1 MSKVVVLGGGKGQSS
16 LLRAIKRYDELE
28 LSAIVTVADDGGST
42 GRLREEFNIPA
53 MGDIRNV
60 MLSLADSE
68 SLLGDIMNYRFKSDL
83 RSTLAGHNLGN
94 LILTALTDTTGNFM
108 DAIQSVSKVLSVKG
122 DIIPSSEDL
131 IVLCARMSDGTIV
144 RGESNI
150 PMYEN
155 HIQEVFYDVDVKA
168 TEKAISAIM
177 NADVIIFGVGS
188 LYTSILP
195 NVIVPEIKKALQECR
210 AKKVYYVNAMSQVGE
225 TQGYSAEDHVQALI
239 QHGEFKLDLVVGSKD
254 EIPQEVLDAYAQD
267 DLKQVLF
274 EDCEHDYPIIHQSLL
289 SYKNNVAWHDVDKIY
304 SGFIEVMEAIG
315 CPLVLK

>member
-1 MSKVVVLGGGKGQSS
+1 MTKVVVLGGGKGQSS
-16 LLRAIKRYDELE
+16 LLRALKRFDDLE

-42 GRLREEFNIPA
+42 GRLREEFNMPA

-68 SLLGDIMNYRFKSDL
+68 SLLGDIMNYRFKSDS

-108 DAIQSVSKVLSVKG
+108 EAIQSVSKVLSVKG
-122 DIIPSSEDL
+122 DIIPSSEDI

-150 PMYEN
+150 PMYQN
-155 HIQEVFYDVDVKA
+155 HIQEVFYDVNVKA
-168 TEKAISAIM
+168 THKAISAIED
-177 NADVIIFGVGS
+177 ADVIIFGVGS

-195 NVIVPEIKKALQECR
+195 NVIVPEIKKALQTCK

-225 TQGYSAEDHVQALI
+225 TQGYSAEDHVNALV
-239 QHGEFKLDLVVGSKD
+239 QHGDFQLDLVVGSND
-254 EIPQEVLDAYAQD
+254 EIPPRVLDTYKED
-267 DLKQVLF
+267 DLDRVAFETETQDYPVLF
-274 EDCEHDYPIIHQSLL
+274 QSLL
-289 SYKNNVAWHDVDKIY
+289 SYHNNIAWHDVDKIY
-304 SGFIEVMEAIG
+304 EGFKEVMEVIG

>member
-1 MSKVVVLGGGKGQSS
+1 MNVVVLGGGKGQSS
-16 LLRAIKRYDELE
+16 LLRALKQYDELS

-68 SLLGDIMNYRFKSDL
+68 SLLGDIMNYRFKDDL

-122 DIIPSSEDL
+122 DIIPSSEDI

-168 TEKAISAIM
+168 TQKAIAAIET
-177 NADVIIFGVGS
+177 ADVIIFGVGS

-195 NVIVPEIKKALQECR
+195 NVIVPEIKRALQTCKG
-210 AKKVYYVNAMSQVGE
+210 KKVYYVNAMSQVGE
-225 TQGYSAEDHVQALI
+225 TQGYTAEDHVNALL
-239 QHGEFKLDLVVGSKD
+239 QHGEFELDLVVGSND
-254 EIPQEVLDAYAQD
+254 VVPDEVLEAYETD
-267 DLKQVLF
+267 GLTSVKFV
-274 EDCEHDYPIIHQSLL
+274 EDNHDYPILFQSLL
-289 SYKNNVAWHDVDKIY
+289 SYHNNIAWHDVEKIY
-304 SGFIEVMEAIG
+304 TGFKEVMEAVG

>member
-1 MSKVVVLGGGKGQSS
+1 MTKVVVLGGGKGQSS
-16 LLRAIKRYDELE
+16 LLRALKRFDDLD

-42 GRLREEFNIPA
+42 GRLREEFNMPA

-68 SLLGDIMNYRFKSDL
+68 SLLGDIMNYRFKSDS

-108 DAIQSVSKVLSVKG
+108 EAIQSVSKVLSVKG
-122 DIIPSSEDL
+122 DIFPSSEDI

-150 PMYEN
+150 PMYQN

-168 TEKAISAIM
+168 THKAIKAIEE
-177 NADVIIFGVGS
+177 ADVIIFGVGS

-195 NVIVPEIKKALQECR
+195 NVIVPEIKKALQTCK
-210 AKKVYYVNAMSQVGE
+210 AKKIYYVNAMSQLGE
-225 TQGYSAEDHVQALI
+225 TQGYSAEDHVHALVS
-239 QHGEFKLDLVVGSKD
+239 HGEFELDLVVGSKD
-254 EIPQEVLDAYAQD
+254 EIPQEVLDMYQED
-267 DLKQVLF
+267 NLERVMFEKQEHPYPVLF
-274 EDCEHDYPIIHQSLL
+274 QNLL
-289 SYKNNVAWHDVDKIY
+289 SYHNNIAWHDVEKIY
-304 SGFIEVMEAIG
+304 EGFIEVMEVIG